1 MKSNK
6 KTHSSKLNIILVIAA
21 LLTLIVTV
29 VTISYSWI
37 ETSNSL
43 TIQNGE
49 DKTISAN
56 VSNPGVVTIDS
67 SKSDPVS
74 INDYI
79 DNIGSL
85 FLAPAKLDASGNLTI
100 KRASGNYT
108 AATTNDIGNN
118 YIEFDVPF
126 TVDKLYKFSFSNDSA
141 ITVTGEN
148 NPIKVL
154 LSLDGATANVFD
166 AATIAN
172 QTAFYASAGTTHNL
186 KVRIWLDAT
195 TEAQATALAGHPIG
209 INLTL
214 VPSTDVGTRN
224 VTLAESPYAIVTATY
239 NDSEG
244 QQKTMNEGDTVAV
257 LPNTEFKLTAVTANG
272 KLITSGENMIL
283 NGHQFSSFIAK
294 SGTEESGTMG
304 ASEKVSEDTTAK
316 TRTDKATYTVGDK
329 DVTIATNTST
339 DTFRLGG
346 EKISGITDWYND
358 SNDYK
363 EMTYNSDLNCVYL
376 VIKATSAPKFKIA
389 SGENFTNTYRDSQD
403 YAPSITI
410 PASNII
416 SSGVTGAAIS
426 TETETKNKSFIYSNP
441 LNQDVLVIYYLD
453 SNEVEMTTDTELKT
467 NYTATAA
474 VSTDNQGGSAQ
485 VSHYNTEDWAES
497 VQVSRRATGYAK
509 KVTFKAIANEGYTF
523 VGWTKNA
530 NGTGTVESTDL
541 EYTTTLSGDLTLYAN
556 FKKVHTLTV
565 TPLKDTATDNPLI
578 TATATLNNTTTDVS
592 FTEASEL
599 VNTGTASII
608 HGSNVTLTA
617 SSPNSSNTYK
627 VDWLDGAV
635 IVNTEVIGP
644 ETVPVKQT
652 SSYSISSMDN
662 NHNISVRYTQLYR
675 LEVTKTGDGATDSNA
690 TVSAEIKDTA
700 NNTYTLT
707 NGVAYVPAGTAV
719 TVTANVAAGGN
730 PYRVS
735 SDGAAGKI
743 DGKQNLIPTSTDS
756 ASFEFHPETISG
768 STTITVNFERLY
780 QLKYS
785 STADISTI
793 SAKAT
798 VDGVEKPVSD
808 GGYLPSGA
816 EVVITTKATDANLPY
831 EVIWTGLDGATTDRI
846 IPPGT
851 TEATRNFTM
860 PSSDKEVTASYERL
874 YKLTYS
880 QTGDTGNT
888 SVTSDSGNSPLYLKG
903 NESVTITASANDSKP
918 YNVTWTVDENN
929 VGEALITSADD
940 ASSKTTKKI
949 TMSNADKNVVV
960 NFERRYKLSVNATNC
975 TYTAV
980 DGNSNAITFTDNIA
994 YVPKNTVPKFTATA
1008 NDTGHYRVTWNGGTP
1023 TDYTDNTVA
1032 VSSEYTAPAITSD
1045 DTVVTV
1051 VFTKLYSFMVKVD
1064 SNSHADSNVTVNVS
1078 GKESTATASTPV
1090 NLFLTAGE
1098 SVNLTAGNSS
1108 LAGDKLS
1115 VAWTIDY
1122 AQGTDGS
1129 GSELTQNVDISAE
1142 HGDTIVTALIKEKST
1157 RTIYFVNTHG
1167 WSDVRAYAWYE
1178 DGNGTHKYS
1187 EWDKSPK
1194 MTEVDPAAKL
1204 YSIDIPPEY
1213 VNIIF
1218 WGKSGNEQKQ
1228 TVDLRIPADSNRFT
1242 ITDPDGNKYQGKWDK
1257 YPPDVNKHTIVVDS
1271 VTNAT
1276 LSVTSGGSA
1285 VTEVDDNAD
1294 ITITATNITAGWKID
1309 SFVISN
1315 TADGSQVAE
1324 LTPTNNTASYTVTS
1338 DTPSSITVS
1347 ALLSEIPKYNI
1358 TIQDPSN
1365 GNANIILNYG
1375 GSAYTNNMSAS
1386 ILSGTTLQK
1395 SDFVCNIKNA
1405 PFNSYSYDYYGIVP
1419 NGEGAT
1425 ISKITFPYTVT
1436 QDVTITAVLKQNA
1449 SMTYYLSGEN
1459 IEGLNWGNTYKAM
1472 QYNSDTNTV
1481 TTDIIT
1487 TGQTVKMKITKD
1499 GYSDS
1504 DRSDSSKCVSVNT
1517 AFTVE
1522 NILYDASTGITSK
1535 NIDSEY
1541 KNIVINV
1548 PTGSKLTVTYDL
1560 TNNTVTFSKVQPTG
1574 VTIYLKNDANW
1585 DGTPSVHIWSSSNNA
1600 AYKSW
1605 KDNAEKMTYDD
1616 STQLW
1621 TYTLTAEDA
1630 AKYDRCQFHL
1640 DGTNTTQ
1647 NFVFQA
1653 GYIYNNAALFT
1664 WSPKDSS
1671 VPNTREITVKM
1682 TNDVANADINGKP
1695 VYYLFSKDNS
1705 NVYSVAISKSYDSSN
1720 TYTFIIPADCTTFT
1734 IQRKN
1739 PNNLTGD
1746 AWNSLNDIN
1755 VPTDKTTY
1763 EITGTAG
1770 QSDWFTG
1777 SWK

>member
-1 MKSNK
+1 MKSNNK
-6 KTHSSKLNIILVIAA
+6 SHSSKLNIFLVIAA
-21 LLTLIVTV
+21 LLALVITV
-29 VTISYSWI
+29 ITVSYSWI
-37 ETSNSL
+37 ESANTLN
-43 TIQNGE
+43 INNNGAE
-49 DKTISAN
+49 GHKISVN
-56 VSNPGVVTIDS
+56 VSNPGVAQITEGN
-67 SKSDPVS
+67 SDEVALS
-74 INDYI
+74 QYI

-85 FLAPAKLDASGNLTI
+85 FLAPAKIDASGNLTI
-100 KRASGNYT
+100 KRASGDYT

-126 TVDKLYKFSFSNDSA
+126 TVNKLYKFSFSEDSA
-141 ITVTGEN
+141 ITFTGGN
-148 NPIKVL
+148 NPIKVS
-154 LSLDGATANVFD
+154 LSLDGSTANVFD
-166 AATIAN
+166 AANIAG

-195 TEAQATALAGHPIG
+195 TEAEATALAGQTIG

-214 VPSTDVGTRN
+214 VPSTDIGKRN
-224 VTLAESPYAIVTATY
+224 VKLAESPYAIVTATY
-239 NDSEG
+239 TDSEG
-244 QQKTMNEGDTVAV
+244 HQQTMNEGDTVAV

-272 KLITSGENMIL
+272 KLITSGSNMDL
-283 NGHQFSSFIAK
+283 NGHQFSSFVAK
-294 SGTEESGTMG
+294 SGTMGT
-304 ASEKVSEDTTAK
+304 SEKVSEDTTAK

-329 DVTIATNTST
+329 DVTITTNTST

-346 EKISGITDWYND
+346 ESIKSRNTDGTYTTLSWSD
-358 SNDYK
+358 GSTLSAT
-363 EMTYNSDLNCVYL
+363 MTYNEELNCVYQI
-376 VIKATSAPKFKIA
+376 VQSTGTNDNKTKFKIA
-389 SGENFTNTYRDSQD
+389 SGSTFANSCRDSESYSVSLTQ
-403 YAPSITI
+403 PT
-410 PASNII
+410 II
-416 SSGVTGAAIS
+416 SSGSITGAGFNGDYLNS
-426 TETETKNKSFIYSNP
+426 ESKLNVDRTFTYSGPTNT
-441 LNQDVLVIYYLD
+441 DVMVIYYLD
-453 SNEVEMTTDTELKT
+453 SNEVEMTTDTVLKT
-467 NYTATAA
+467 HYTATAE
-474 VSTDNQGGSAQ
+474 VSTTNSNGSATVTYGDTTASS
-485 VSHYNTEDWAES
+485 VS
-497 VQVSRRATGYAK
+497 VPRRAADK
-509 KVTFKAIANEGYTF
+509 SVTFKATPSSSDYKF
-523 VGWTKNA
+523 VGWSTT
-530 NGTGTVESTDL
+530 NGGTSYVSTDA
-541 EYTTTLSGDLTLYAN
+541 EYKPTLTGDLTLYAN
-556 FKKVHTLTV
+556 FKRVYTLTI
-565 TPLKDTATDNPLI
+565 TPADKI
-578 TATATLNNTTTDVS
+578 TADGVKFDINQSTNK
-592 FTEASEL
+592 
-599 VNTGTASII
+599 GTASIVE
-608 HGSNVTLTA
+608 GTDVNLTA

-627 VDWLDGAV
+627 VVWLDNAKIVHTETIGA
-635 IVNTEVIGP
+635 G
-644 ETVPVKQT
+644 QT
-652 SSYSISSMDN
+652 DDAGQPKHTS
-662 NHNISVRYTQLYR
+662 RYTISKMSAAHDIIVQYIQLYK
-675 LEVTKTGDGATDSNA
+675 LTVQKTGDGASDSNA
-690 TVSAEIKDTA
+690 TVSAVIKDA
-700 NNTYTLT
+700 ENNTYELS
-707 NGVAYVPAGTAV
+707 NGVAYVPAGTTAV
-719 TVTANVAAGGN
+719 VTANVAAGGN

-735 SDGAAGKI
+735 SNVAAGSLN
-743 DGKQNLIPTSTDS
+743 GKHDLIPTSTS
-756 ASFEFHPETISG
+756 AASYTFSTETINAN
-768 STTITVNFERLY
+768 TTISIEFTRLY
-780 QLKYS
+780 KLTYS

-793 SAKAT
+793 FAKAT
-798 VDGVEKPVSD
+798 VDGVEKSVSN
-808 GGYLPSGA
+808 GGYLPRGA
-816 EVVITTKATDANLPY
+816 EVVITTKATDNTLPY
-831 EVIWTGLDGATTDRI
+831 EVNWTGLDSATTDRI
-846 IPPGT
+846 IPPDT
-851 TEATRNFTM
+851 TEATKSFTM

-880 QTGDTGNT
+880 QTGDTDNT
-888 SVTSDSGNSPLYLKG
+888 SVTSDSGSSPLYLKE
-903 NESVTITASANDSKP
+903 NASATLTASANDSKP

-940 ASSKTTKKI
+940 ASSKTTKEI

-960 NFERRYKLSVNATNC
+960 NFERRYKLSINATNC

-1008 NDTGHYRVTWNGGTP
+1008 NDTGHYRVAWNGGTP

-1142 HGDTIVTALIKEKST
+1142 HGDTTVTALIKEKSA

-1167 WSDVRAYAWYE
+1167 WSDVRAYAWYV

-1187 EWDKSPK
+1187 EWDKSPT
-1194 MTEVDPAAKL
+1194 MTKVDPAAKL

-1218 WGKSGNEQKQ
+1218 WGKSGQDQKQ
-1228 TVDLRIPADSNRFT
+1228 TVDLIIPDDGRNRFT
-1242 ITDPDGNKYQGKWDK
+1242 VNSEMDGNKYKGTWDK

-1285 VTEVDDNAD
+1285 VTEVDDNAE
-1294 ITITATNITAGWKID
+1294 ITITATNITAGWRID
-1309 SFVISN
+1309 SFVITN
-1315 TADGSQVAE
+1315 TADGSKVAE

-1347 ALLSEIPKYNI
+1347 AVLSEIPMYNI

-1375 GSAYTNNMSAS
+1375 GSSYTDNMSAS
-1386 ILSGTTLQK
+1386 VFNGTTLQET
-1395 SDFVCNIKNA
+1395 DFVCNIKNST
-1405 PFNSYSYDYYGIVP
+1405 FNSYSYDYYGIVS

-1425 ISKITFPYTVT
+1425 ISKITFPYVVT
-1436 QDVTITAVLKQNA
+1436 KDVTITAVLKQNT
-1449 SMTYYLSGEN
+1449 SMNYYLSGEN
-1459 IEGLNWGNTYKAM
+1459 IEGLNWNDTNKEMTYDKV
-1472 QYNSDTNTV
+1472 TNTV

-1487 TGQTVKMKITKD
+1487 TGETVKMKITKD
-1499 GYSDS
+1499 GYSNS
-1504 DRSDSSKCVSVNT
+1504 DRSDSSKCVSVNS
-1517 AFTVE
+1517 AFTDD

-1630 AKYDRCQFHL
+1630 AKYDRCQFHVN
-1640 DGTNTTQ
+1640 GSKTTQ
-1647 NFVFQA
+1647 NLVFQA

-1734 IQRKN
+1734 IQRKD
-1739 PNNLTGD
+1739 PRNLTGD
-1746 AWNSLNDIN
+1746 AWNSDNIKD

-1763 EITGTAG
+1763 EITGTPGG
-1770 QSDWFTG
+1770 QWFVG